1 MSKILE
7 SKTFHILII
16 VLGAAFILLGAFHS
30 EVWFDEAYTMA
41 LIRHDYSEIIR
52 IDINDVHPVLYY
64 LLLKLFTGVFG
75 ESIIACRIFSVL
87 AGIIMAILG
96 FTHIRKDFGAKTRIS
111 IFIFDII
118 FAIYGNVRNRN
129 TYVYLDNAI
138 CHTNSNIC
146 L

>member
-7 SKTFHILII
+7 AKTFHILILI
-16 VLGAAFILLGAFHS
+16 LGIAFILISAFHS

-41 LIRHDYSEIIR
+41 LIKHNYSEIIR
-52 IDINDVHPVLYY
+52 IDMNDVHPVLYY
-64 LLLKLFTGVFG
+64 LLLKLFTGIFG

-111 IFIFDII
+111 IFIFNII

-129 TYVYLDNAI
+129 TYVYMDNVI
-138 CHTNSNIC
+138 CYTNSNIC
-146 L
+146 S